1 MGLILRPNQKIGPF
15 PGFSLKKSFY
25 LSIYLFIDKRQ
36 KARFYKFVSVINAS
50 GTMFRRILTSAA
62 AGVLRS
68 KVKETTGFV
77 GLDAVPTRREVLAS
91 LYTKTLKKIQAVE
104 TFTKLRLEVCQ
115 EEEDWEM
122 IVEQYGCDQIDNLI
136 ERAQNELKFIS
147 KMMGS
152 FFFTISMWI
161 LFLLLD
167 FVCLCL
173 DCFCLIGLNEWM
185 AECFA
190 KFGFSSCVSVCIGF

>member
-1 MGLILRPNQKIGPF
+1 
-15 PGFSLKKSFY
+15 
-25 LSIYLFIDKRQ
+25 
-36 KARFYKFVSVINAS
+36 
-50 GTMFRRILTSAA
+50 MFRRILTSAA

-147 KMMGS
+147 KMMEWGS
-152 FFFTISMWI
+152 WVVPDYNEYKVIEDDTLKPKHVPDSGPGKCFKDLKESLELSEAQKPKLFTRRFENFADVRESFEDDELSEAQRPKHFF
-161 LFLLLD
+161 D
-167 FVCLCL
+167 
-173 DCFCLIGLNEWM
+173 
-185 AECFA
+185 AELYDTFD
-190 KFGFSSCVSVCIGF
+190 KEMFEYLRKDD